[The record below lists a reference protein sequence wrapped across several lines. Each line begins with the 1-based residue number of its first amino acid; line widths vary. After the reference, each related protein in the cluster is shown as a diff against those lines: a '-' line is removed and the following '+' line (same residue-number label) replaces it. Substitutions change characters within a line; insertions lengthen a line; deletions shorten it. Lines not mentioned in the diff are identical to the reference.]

1 MLYAKI
7 LFFIHS
13 MNYTKQLIPK
23 MVTCIVQ
30 CCYLLYEFMLLA
42 TVQRKSEL
50 EERLEPTDIYC
61 NGMT

>member
-7 LFFIHS
+7 LLFIHS

-30 CCYLLYEFMLLA
+30 FCYLIYELMLLA
-42 TVQRKSEL
+42 TVQRTFEV
-50 EERLEPTDIYC
+50 EERLEPPD
-61 NGMT
+61 